1 LILTCLFKQQATLGI
16 LFTGVSL
23 PVLISYMILLKVG
36 FHLANPIHLLISY
49 ETDLL
54 ATNRYITYFFI
65 MFCLLI
71 LSFIMSYLVMRAKII
86 RLRLPGFQ
94 SRKKQYQATGRFKL
108 LQFEQLKKKR
118 SGQIL
123 ITLTLLF
130 VSFGGTV
137 AVVNQQFQ
145 TLPEK

>member
-16 LFTGVSL
+16 LFTCVSL
-23 PVLISYMILLKVG
+23 PVLISYIILLKAG

-49 ETDLL
+49 ETHLL
-54 ATNRYITYFFI
+54 ATDRYITYFFT

-71 LSFIMSYLVMRAKII
+71 IVFILSYIVMRAQTV
-86 RLRLPGFQ
+86 RLRLPVFQ
-94 SRKKQYQATGRFKL
+94 SRKKQYQVRRRFKL

-123 ITLTLLF
+123 LTLTLLF
-130 VSFGGTV
+130 ASIGGTV